1 MWTFMQ
7 ASDAGEGSREAWWSL
22 QTGFYTRRLRAER
35 KLNSGFSHFG
45 STTPGLTGGSK
56 IVDPKIGPIVSIALV
71 EHIVVG
77 SHGGCMQ
84 RLRESGDWLLSLQQ
98 AGSSVRTCF
107 LC

>member
-45 STTPGLTGGSK
+45 STTPCLAGESK
-56 IVDPKIGPIVSIALV
+56 IVDSNIGPIVSNALV
-71 EHIVVG
+71 ELIVDG
-77 SHGGCMQ
+77 SRGLCMQ
-84 RLRESGDWLLSLQQ
+84 RLRVSGDWRLTRHQ
-98 AGSSVRTCF
+98 
-107 LC
+107 

>member
-45 STTPGLTGGSK
+45 STTPGLTGESK
-56 IVDPKIGPIVSIALV
+56 IVDRKWVASHPMRFWCLLLTAGM
-71 EHIVVG
+71 VG
-77 SHGGCMQ
+77 ACRVGA
-84 RLRESGDWLLSLQQ
+84 RLGVGKS
-98 AGSSVRTCF
+98 AGSRLGLHF
-107 LC
+107 G

>member
-45 STTPGLTGGSK
+45 STTPGLAGESK
-56 IVDPKIGPIVSIALV
+56 IVDPKIGPIVSNALV
-71 EHIVVG
+71 ELIVDG
-77 SHGGCMQ
+77 SHGRCMQ
-84 RLRESGDWLLSLQQ
+84 RLRESGHWQLTRQ
-98 AGSSVRTCF
+98 
-107 LC
+107 

>member
-45 STTPGLTGGSK
+45 STTPGLAGESK
-56 IVDPKIGPIVSIALV
+56 IVDPKIGPIVSNALV
-71 EHIVVG
+71 ELIVDG
-77 SHGGCMQ
+77 SLG
-84 RLRESGDWLLSLQQ
+84 RLIQHQPFLGDWLLTRQQ
-98 AGSSVRTCF
+98 DG
-107 LC
+107 